1 MGASEKI
8 EIVMANIRNN
18 HPAELRIDWNQFIK
32 WFNATL
38 QMYGSSIAPLKYITK
53 GKRVQAQRIVNELGT
68 KQVLIDAV
76 VAMAKSNLCNGR
88 CRTKLD
94 GWKASFPWMLSK
106 DEIMADLANGKYDN
120 PPTQELTA
128 DEQRQLEQERYR
140 QQQEE
145 RRAEA
150 RRIEEEERERRARQ
164 REEWARGCVSYGEYQ
179 RLKAEGRVPTLNLK
193 LET

>member
-1 MGASEKI
+1 
-8 EIVMANIRNN
+8 MANIRN
-18 HPAELRIDWNQFIK
+18 HQPAELRIDWDQFIK

-38 QMYGSSIAPLKYITK
+38 QMYGSTIAPLKYITK

-76 VAMAKSNLCNGR
+76 VAMAKSDLCNGR
-88 CRTKLD
+88 CHTKLA

-120 PPTQELTA
+120 APTAELTA

-140 QQQEE
+140 AQQDA

-150 RRIEEEERERRARQ
+150 RRIEEQIREEEHQRREREQ
-164 REEWARGCVSYGEYQ
+164 KEWERNKPTQAD
-179 RLKAEGRVPTLNLK
+179 LKRILGDNWLLD
-193 LET
+193 

>member
-1 MGASEKI
+1 LGASEKN

-18 HPAELRIDWNQFIK
+18 HPAELRIDWDQFTK

-76 VAMAKSNLCNGR
+76 VAMAKSDLCNGR
-88 CRTKLD
+88 CRTKLA

-120 PPTQELTA
+120 APTAELTA

-140 QQQEE
+140 AQQDA

-150 RRIEEEERERRARQ
+150 RRIEEEERERRAR
-164 REEWARGCVSYGEYQ
+164 ARDERAKNCVSYEEYQ
-179 RLKAEGRVPTLNLK
+179 RMKAEGLITN
-193 LET
+193 